1 MLKLNIEAQEL
12 FDETSQTFT
21 SQPALV
27 LELEH
32 SLVSVSKWES
42 DHEKP
47 FLTDAA
53 KSGQE
58 MLDYVIAMIVTPEY
72 PSNVTALLSVENFVT
87 VQNYI
92 NSKQSATT
100 FGELPKPRGKGE
112 VITAEL
118 IYYWMVAFS
127 IPFECERWHLNRLFS
142 LIRIANIKNSKQSG
156 KSKRLNQGDLEAR
169 RALNEQ
175 RRKQLGTTG

>member
-12 FDETSQTFT
+12 FDEASQTFK
-21 SQPALV
+21 SQSAFV

-47 FLTDAA
+47 FLIDTA

-72 PSNVTALLSVENFVT
+72 PSNVAALLSVENFVT

-112 VITAEL
+112 TITAEL
-118 IYYWMVAFS
+118 IYYWMVAFN

-156 KSKRLNQGDLEAR
+156 KSKRLNQSDLEAR

-175 RRKQLGTTG
+175 RRRQLGTAG